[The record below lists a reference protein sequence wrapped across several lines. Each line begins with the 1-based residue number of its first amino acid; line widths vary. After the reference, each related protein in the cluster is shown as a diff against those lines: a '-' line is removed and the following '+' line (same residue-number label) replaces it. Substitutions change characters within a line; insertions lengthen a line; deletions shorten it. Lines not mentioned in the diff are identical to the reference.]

1 MSQFNYFSDMNSL
14 VNLDGELRMQSKP
27 RWQRKV
33 ENSMNGSVNASK
45 LSVSYNN
52 SYIAAIGGNTTTTGN
67 KTPNKSMAE
76 AGGAKRK
83 TPNDKK
89 SPGKNGIHIFCFAT
103 QLIALFTLITGRKT
117 PTHNG
122 NGSKTPSGGGGGD
135 RFIPNRAATN
145 FDLSH
150 FLVSSR
156 SHFTSSDAHAI
167 PILDQTRTVQERVER
182 ELQR

>member
-27 RWQRKV
+27 RWQRKN

-52 SYIAAIGGNTTTTGN
+52 SYIAAIGGNTTNAGN

-83 TPNDKK
+83 TPNDKR
-89 SPGKNGIHIFCFAT
+89 SPGKDENT
-103 QLIALFTLITGRKT
+103 M
-117 PTHNG
+117 
-122 NGSKTPSGGGGGD
+122 S
-135 RFIPNRAATN
+135 
-145 FDLSH
+145 
-150 FLVSSR
+150 
-156 SHFTSSDAHAI
+156 
-167 PILDQTRTVQERVER
+167 
-182 ELQR
+182 